1 MMKRTRNS
9 RSLAAACVAM
19 AGVALMLLSGCAA
32 SQTMITKRNLDVQ
45 TKMSETIFL
54 DPVGPEQKVMYVEV
68 RNTSD
73 KDNFDL
79 EGPIKAAMTKR
90 GYRVTQDPKEAY
102 YRLQANVLQVGKND
116 VTAAQAALQA
126 GYGGALTVGGLA
138 GAGVGAAAGG
148 WTGAAA
154 GGLAGAALG
163 GATEFVTGSLVK
175 DIYFTVITDIQ
186 VVEKAADGV
195 VVRQDSQQNLAQG
208 MGGTQQQTSSEVTKF
223 KKYRTRVVS
232 SANKANLDYDE
243 AAPALTQGLTRALS
257 GLF

>member
-79 EGPIKAAMTKR
+79 
-90 GYRVTQDPKEAY
+90 
-102 YRLQANVLQVGKND
+102 
-116 VTAAQAALQA
+116 
-126 GYGGALTVGGLA
+126 
-138 GAGVGAAAGG
+138 
-148 WTGAAA
+148 
-154 GGLAGAALG
+154 
-163 GATEFVTGSLVK
+163 
-175 DIYFTVITDIQ
+175 
-186 VVEKAADGV
+186 
-195 VVRQDSQQNLAQG
+195 
-208 MGGTQQQTSSEVTKF
+208 
-223 KKYRTRVVS
+223 
-232 SANKANLDYDE
+232 
-243 AAPALTQGLTRALS
+243 
-257 GLF
+257 

>member
-1 MMKRTRNS
+1 MKRTMGLPSVAVGRVFVVGVGLMF
-9 RSLAAACVAM
+9 LA
-19 AGVALMLLSGCAA
+19 GCAA
-32 SQTMITKRNLDVQ
+32 SQTMISKRNLDVQ

-54 DPVGPEQKVMYVEV
+54 DPVGPDEKVMYVEV

-79 EGPIKAAMTKR
+79 EGPIKDAMTKR
-90 GYRVTQDPKEAY
+90 GYRVTKDPKEAH
-102 YRLQANVLQVGKND
+102 YRLQANVLQVGKTD
-116 VTAAQAALQA
+116 ATAAQAALQA
-126 GYGGALTVGGLA
+126 GYGGGLTVGAAA
-138 GAGVGAAAGG
+138 GAGIGAAAGG

-154 GGLAGAALG
+154 GGLAGAVVG

-175 DIYFTVITDIQ
+175 DVYFSVITDIQ

-195 VVRQDSQQNLAQG
+195 IVRQDSQQNHAQG

-232 SANKANLDYDE
+232 SANKANLDYEE